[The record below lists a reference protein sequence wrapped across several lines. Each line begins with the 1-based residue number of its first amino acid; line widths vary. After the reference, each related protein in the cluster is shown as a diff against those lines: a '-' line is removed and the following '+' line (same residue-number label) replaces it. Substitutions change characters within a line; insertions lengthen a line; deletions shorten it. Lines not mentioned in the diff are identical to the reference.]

1 MVTLNKHVKTFPNE
15 FQSFIE
21 LIVCDQNSEDC
32 MLGVCSK
39 CPTFTAL
46 KPKESISGITWWQWN
61 FNENGRVEKQEF
73 TGEIINCF
81 QQLEKLYLYFL
92 RHTYLKRKQSSAFK
106 EEVESVQTDNEKVII
121 QVDFAENF
129 TTQIQNAI
137 HSSYWVSKQF
147 TIFTACVWERDGS
160 HSYVVVSDYLLHD
173 KYAVM
178 TFLALL
184 MDHVENNVK
193 HFENYVFFSDGA
205 ASQFKQR
212 FTLCEITLLGK
223 SLSWNFFAT
232 GHGKG
237 VVDGIGGT
245 LKRNVHTAALA
256 KNIVIKNID
265 DFFDVASETSTK
277 INVLKCSKKQVQA
290 LVTQIDSDTVGIS
303 AIPATQKMH
312 SLKVISPFVVE
323 TKEHYYIDAKLVHT
337 FKLLQESK
345 TIDHEISVSSTKEF
359 IQLKNIDSIRPGHW
373 LLVEYEE
380 EFFLEVSCTGAHVP
394 CLEKPYGISE
404 PQGLEKAHISAW
416 YTLDKLFEP
425 PVVPDVVQVKQG
437 WKYDY
442 LKL

>member
-1 MVTLNKHVKTFPNE
+1 M
-15 FQSFIE
+15 QI
-21 LIVCDQNSEDC
+21 
-32 MLGVCSK
+32 
-39 CPTFTAL
+39 
-46 KPKESISGITWWQWN
+46 
-61 FNENGRVEKQEF
+61 
-73 TGEIINCF
+73 
-81 QQLEKLYLYFL
+81 
-92 RHTYLKRKQSSAFK
+92 
-106 EEVESVQTDNEKVII
+106 DNEKVVI
-121 QVDFAENF
+121 QVDLAENL
-129 TTQIQNAI
+129 TRQIQNAI
-137 HSSYWVSKQF
+137 QSSYWALKQF
-147 TIFTACVWERDGS
+147 TIFTACVWEKDGS

-256 KNIVIKNID
+256 KKIVIKNID

-290 LVTQIDSDTVGIS
+290 SVTQIDNDTVGIS

-323 TKEHYYIDAKLVHT
+323 TKEHYYKDAKLVHT

-345 TIDHEISVSSTKEF
+345 TIDHEISVSSAKEF
-359 IQLKNIDSIRPGHW
+359 SQLKNIDSIRPGQW
-373 LLVEYEE
+373 FLVEYEK
-380 EFFLEVSCTGAHVP
+380 EFFLGIVLEVSCTGAR
-394 CLEKPYGISE
+394 
-404 PQGLEKAHISAW
+404 
-416 YTLDKLFEP
+416 
-425 PVVPDVVQVKQG
+425 VQC
-437 WKYDY
+437 
-442 LKL
+442 